1 MAHDAID
8 LAPGTTIAEARRIVS
23 GALSANGAD
32 SPDLDARL
40 LIGHA
45 LGLDHAALAANGSR
59 ALNATEAAVAAT
71 LATRR
76 LAHEP
81 VARILGSKEFWG
93 LRFAL
98 GSTTLVPRPETET
111 VVEAALDIL
120 DPRAQSL
127 RIADLGTGTG
137 ALLVALLSELQNAI
151 GIGTDISAAALA
163 VAQANAARAGVS
175 DRAIFVLCD
184 FSDALA
190 SGFDCL
196 VSNPPY
202 IRSADIAG
210 LSPDV
215 RNYDPRLALDGG
227 ADGLASYRRIA
238 AGARRALKPGGA
250 LIVELGAGQEEAVV
264 SLMAAHSLRPESAAR
279 RDLAGIPRA
288 LTLRPLP

>member
-8 LAPGTTIAEARRIVS
+8 LAPGVSIAEARRAVAD
-23 GALSANGAD
+23 ALRANDAD

-45 LGLDHAALAANGSR
+45 LGLDHAALASNGAR
-59 ALNATEAAVAAT
+59 PLNATEAAVIAA

-81 VARILGSKEFWG
+81 VARILGFREFWG
-93 LRFAL
+93 IPFSL
-98 GSTTLVPRPETET
+98 GPTTLVPRPETET
-111 VVEAALDIL
+111 VVEAALAALEDR
-120 DPRAQSL
+120 DSP

-137 ALLVALLSELQNAI
+137 AILVALLSERPDAI
-151 GIGTDISAAALA
+151 GIGTDLSASALA
-163 VAQANAARAGVS
+163 VAQENAARAGVL
-175 DRAIFVLCD
+175 DRAALVLCD
-184 FSDALA
+184 FTEALA
-190 SGFDCL
+190 SGFDCV

-210 LSPDV
+210 LAPDV

-238 AGARRALKPGGA
+238 AGARRVLKPDGA
-250 LIVELGAGQEEAVV
+250 LIVELGMGQEDAVAT
-264 SLMAAHSLRPESAAR
+264 LMASHGLTVESGAR

-288 LTLRPLP
+288 LTLHRPP